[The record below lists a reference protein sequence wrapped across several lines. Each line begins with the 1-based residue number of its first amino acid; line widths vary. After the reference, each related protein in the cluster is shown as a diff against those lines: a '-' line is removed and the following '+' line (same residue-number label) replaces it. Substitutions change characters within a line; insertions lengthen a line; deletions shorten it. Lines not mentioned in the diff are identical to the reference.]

1 MRTKLLLEESW
12 RSMGELGKG
21 ANRDIAKDI
30 GVDDL
35 QKVTLSIIRQ
45 PQQFMSQAVITAAQ
59 YQKHQLRK
67 FYSQHHIV
75 AESQIVVHRCFDSG
89 KEVA

>member
-1 MRTKLLLEESW
+1 
-12 RSMGELGKG
+12 MGELGKF
-21 ANRDIAKDI
+21 AYRDIAKDI
-30 GVDDL
+30 GVDGL
-35 QKVTLSIIRQ
+35 QKVTLSTVRQ
-45 PQQFMSQAVITAAQ
+45 PQQFMSQAVITATQ

-75 AESQIVVHRCFDSG
+75 AESQIVVHRCFDSS

>member
-1 MRTKLLLEESW
+1 
-12 RSMGELGKG
+12 MGELGKFV
-21 ANRDIAKDI
+21 NRDIAEYT

-59 YQKHQLRK
+59 YKKDKLCE
-67 FYSQHHIV
+67 FYSHHYIIT
-75 AESQIVVHRCFDSG
+75 ESRGVMLRYFDSTE
-89 KEVA
+89 EVA

>member
-1 MRTKLLLEESW
+1 
-12 RSMGELGKG
+12 MGELGKFS
-21 ANRDIAKDI
+21 NRDIAKDI

-45 PQQFMSQAVITAAQ
+45 PQQFMSQAVITATQ
-59 YQKHQLRK
+59 YQKSQLGE
-67 FYSQHHIV
+67 FDSQHHIV